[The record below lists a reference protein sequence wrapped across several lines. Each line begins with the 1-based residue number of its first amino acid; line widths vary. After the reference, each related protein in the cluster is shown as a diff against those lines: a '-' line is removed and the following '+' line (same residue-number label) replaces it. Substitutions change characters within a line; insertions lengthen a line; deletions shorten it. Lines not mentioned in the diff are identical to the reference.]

1 MTFWHTHNP
10 DHPSTTHGRSY
21 GTLLLLLLVFTLS
34 SPNQAH
40 AETTAPQAKAPQPN
54 ALEIKAKETNGQ
66 TETVDPATTS
76 PMVEKLSLIQQA
88 IDAKRSTMRDLN
100 TRLKKVDDLTEKLE
114 IEQQLDRYRGEI
126 ATLQQSF
133 NQIALKGITPD
144 ALAEQP
150 DLQINWENEFKQISL
165 PLLSTLKEITEK
177 PRQVDS
183 LRREIDRKQSQLRL
197 IERALE
203 SLASLRAKTLPA
215 ETSKLIDQLETDWQQ
230 RKTETARALDLAQ
243 YKLNSLESEGTDWLS
258 SASESMTSFL
268 KGRGLTL
275 LLALVAALIVWLAAR
290 AGLMLYTRMR
300 KISNRE
306 SRYRQAPLVLYSYRI
321 LVAFLI
327 VLAVLMVFYARGDLL
342 LLTLAVIV
350 LIGIALSLRQT
361 LPRYAAEL
369 RLLLGVGPV
378 RERER
383 IMFDGIPLRVESLSI
398 YAVLHNPLLD
408 GIVRVPLHEMNTHI
422 SRPASKESWFPS
434 SKDDYV
440 VLDDGSYGKVLRQTV
455 ELVELMIL
463 DSRVQLSTQRYLEKV
478 VRNLTLEG
486 FGIAAKFGID
496 YQHQAICLDT
506 VSTLLREG
514 IVAHFDNAGMKA
526 DIRDILVEFSDAG
539 SSSLDYRIYMILD
552 GRAANAFYRVQRMVQ
567 QACVQVCNEQGWVIP
582 FTQVTVHHAA
592 DTSGNS

>member
-1 MTFWHTHNP
+1 MVNP
-10 DHPSTTHGRSY
+10 
-21 GTLLLLLLVFTLS
+21 V
-34 SPNQAH
+34 H
-40 AETTAPQAKAPQPN
+40 AEATAPQAKTPRIEAPQAN
-54 ALEIKAKETNGQ
+54 APEANAPEANGQ
-66 TETVDPATTS
+66 AQAVDPAATS

-88 IDAKRSTMRDLN
+88 IDAKRSTMRGLN
-100 TRLKKVDDLTEKLE
+100 ARLKKVDDLTEKLE

-126 ATLQQSF
+126 TTLQQSF

-150 DLQINWENEFKQISL
+150 DVQINWENEFKQISL

-177 PRQVDS
+177 PRQIDT
-183 LRREIDRKQSQLRL
+183 LRREIDRKQTQLRL
-197 IERALE
+197 IDRALE
-203 SLASLRAKTLPA
+203 SLASLKAKTLPA
-215 ETSKLIDQLETDWQQ
+215 ETSKLVDQLETDWQQ

-258 SASESMTSFL
+258 SAGENVTAFL

-275 LLALVAALIVWLAAR
+275 LLALVASLIVWLTAR
-290 AGLMLYTRMR
+290 TGLKLYARMR

-306 SRYRQAPLVLYSYRI
+306 SGYRQAPLVLYGYRI

-327 VLAVLMVFYARGDLL
+327 VLTVLMVFYVRGDLL
-342 LLTLAVIV
+342 LLTLGVIL

-383 IMFDGIPLRVESLSI
+383 IMFDGVPLRVESLSI

-408 GIVRVPLHEMNTHI
+408 GIVRVPLHELNSQI
-422 SRPASKESWFPS
+422 SRPATKESWFPS
-434 SKDDYV
+434 RKDDYV

-463 DSRVQLSTQRYLEKV
+463 DSHVQLSTQHYLEKV

-506 VSTLLREG
+506 VSALLREG
-514 IVAHFDNAGMKA
+514 IIAHFDDAGMKA
-526 DIRDILVEFSDAG
+526 DIRDILVEFSEAG

-552 GRAANAFYRVQRMVQ
+552 GRAANAFYRIQRMVQ

-582 FTQVTVHHAA
+582 FTQVTVHNAA
-592 DTSGNS
+592 DNSEKS